1 MSDKSK
7 VTNVLSDFVP
17 FERIDLTT
25 LAQKAGMS
33 RATRKFA
40 TYIDELVEEG
50 TLKRRDHGCV
60 QRTMF
65 TLDEL
70 SSFLSNL
77 GSCTYV
83 VSPQESQVQLT
94 IAPSSG
100 GHIKALLDFNQ
111 AERVG
116 SDLARFN
123 IESFMYKL

>member
-17 FERIDLTT
+17 FERIDLTI

-33 RATRKFA
+33 RATRKFS

-50 TLKRRDHGCV
+50 ALQRRDHGCV
-60 QRTMF
+60 QRNAF
-65 TLDEL
+65 TLDEI

-77 GSCTYV
+77 GSCTYG
-83 VSPQESQVQLT
+83 VSSEESQVQLT
-94 IAPSSG
+94 IAPSPG
-100 GHIKALLDFNQ
+100 GQIKAMLDFSQ
-111 AERVG
+111 AERVA
-116 SDLARFN
+116 SDLTRFN